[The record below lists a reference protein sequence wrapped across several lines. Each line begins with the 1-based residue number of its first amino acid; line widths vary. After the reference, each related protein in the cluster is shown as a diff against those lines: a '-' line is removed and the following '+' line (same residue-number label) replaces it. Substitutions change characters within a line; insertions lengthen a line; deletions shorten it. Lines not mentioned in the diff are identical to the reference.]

1 MSVSHTHIA
10 TSSIVAAVREMS
22 SSTRERCSCRVKIN
36 VAVALPSKILCLA
49 LSTPLHSTAAA
60 RLFLQAAAQSG
71 EPRRESQLRRQAS
84 KHVIFSQAIRP
95 PSPPQLSPNPKH
107 LSRQGFA
114 IASAS
119 PSSPLRPPLHL
130 HASFADFMHWA
141 SWIFNLANVSSSIL
155 PLWVFNLVEYCAC
168 VFIWLLFLNL
178 VFLYVCVCVSL
189 SICWF

>member
-130 HASFADFMHWA
+130 HNCTQWPPLRISCTGRRGSSTWPTSPVASCHCGF
-141 SWIFNLANVSSSIL
+141 L
-155 PLWVFNLVEYCAC
+155 
-168 VFIWLLFLNL
+168 IWLSTAHVCLFGS
-178 VFLYVCVCVSL
+178 CS
-189 SICWF
+189 